1 MLVTDEAKIEEFL
14 SHAVSRELPYAE
26 PMTVFY
32 SAANVYVLMDRTK
45 ALTPAEKGGDPEW
58 NRETQLFCFQGDHVP
73 GEVRDYFGP
82 EDDEVFRSYM
92 NTAY

>member
-1 MLVTDEAKIEEFL
+1 
-14 SHAVSRELPYAE
+14 
-26 PMTVFY
+26 MTVFY

-92 NTAY
+92 NAAY